1 MVSVCSDGTM
11 WQMNVKSG
19 KQHPV
24 FQAHAKNINDVK
36 FSTDGSVFATVSDDG
51 TLVRQTN
58 KEQSLTLVF
67 LMNVDLDDVI
77 RCLAVLHC
85 FATHHERNQC
95 TSSRRTVHLA
105 SMYADQTP
113 NPDGPACTFKGHLGN
128 WWCRTNLQAVV
139 ATNRTSGKCTMH
151 SR

>member
-51 TLVRQTN
+51 TLVRHANTHTHTHTQKQT
-58 KEQSLTLVF
+58 K
-67 LMNVDLDDVI
+67 I
-77 RCLAVLHC
+77 
-85 FATHHERNQC
+85 
-95 TSSRRTVHLA
+95 
-105 SMYADQTP
+105 
-113 NPDGPACTFKGHLGN
+113 NP
-128 WWCRTNLQAVV
+128 
-139 ATNRTSGKCTMH
+139 SH
-151 SR
+151 SRF